1 MLKINIEKAKEI
13 KKQQL
18 RAERV
23 AKLEELDREIQKY
36 LFSDPAKCQEL
47 EAERQRLRDI
57 TIEIDK
63 LETIEELIEFKLDDV
78 L

>member
-13 KKQQL
+13 KKDKL

-36 LFSDPAKCQEL
+36 MFTDTLKVQEL

-57 TIEIDK
+57 TLEVDK
-63 LETIEELIEFKLDDV
+63 LETVEELKSFTI
-78 L
+78 

>member
-13 KKQQL
+13 KKDQL
-18 RAERV
+18 RVERV

-36 LFSDPAKCQEL
+36 MFTDTLKVQEL

-57 TIEIDK
+57 TLEVDK
-63 LETIEELIEFKLDDV
+63 LETVEELKEFTI
-78 L
+78 

>member
-13 KKQQL
+13 KKDQL
-18 RAERV
+18 RVERV
-23 AKLEELDREIQKY
+23 TRLEELDRKIQKY
-36 LFSDPAKCQEL
+36 MFTDTIKVQEL

-57 TIEIDK
+57 TLEVDK
-63 LETIEELIEFKLDDV
+63 LEAVEELKEFKLDDV

>member
-13 KKQQL
+13 KKTQL

-23 AKLEELDREIQKY
+23 LKLEELDREIQKY
-36 LFSDPAKCQEL
+36 MFTDTIKVQEL

-57 TIEIDK
+57 TLEVDK
-63 LETIEELIEFKLDDV
+63 LETVEELKEFNLDDV

>member
-1 MLKINIEKAKEI
+1 MLNINIEKAKEI
-13 KKQQL
+13 KKDQL
-18 RAERV
+18 RVERV

-36 LFSDPAKCQEL
+36 MFTDTIKVQEL

-57 TIEIDK
+57 TLEVDK
-63 LETIEELIEFKLDDV
+63 LETVEELKEFKLDDV